1 MVNEYYEEGCYVVD
15 KETLSN
21 RKTILITPVNSKK
34 LISVGHNVPLT
45 HPYRLTTEKID
56 EYEVNNKVEK
66 NVSLQNK
73 NVNINVEIVSKVMI
87 DSNCIITNN
96 ENNKDN
102 NMEIDLIVK
111 DTGLIVNS
119 NNDIVEISEVVK
131 DRSKFFSKE
140 NIKEN
145 EVVVKK

>member
-1 MVNEYYEEGCYVVD
+1 M
-15 KETLSN
+15 
-21 RKTILITPVNSKK
+21 
-34 LISVGHNVPLT
+34 ISVGHYVPLT
-45 HPYRLTTEKID
+45 QSCGLVTEKID
-56 EYEVNNKVEK
+56 EYELNDKVEK

-73 NVNINVEIVSKVMI
+73 NVDINVEIVSKAMT
-87 DSNCIITNN
+87 DSNYIIANN

-111 DTGLIVNS
+111 DIGLTVNS
-119 NNDIVEISEVVK
+119 NNNIVEFSDVVK
-131 DRSKFFSKE
+131 DRSKICSKE